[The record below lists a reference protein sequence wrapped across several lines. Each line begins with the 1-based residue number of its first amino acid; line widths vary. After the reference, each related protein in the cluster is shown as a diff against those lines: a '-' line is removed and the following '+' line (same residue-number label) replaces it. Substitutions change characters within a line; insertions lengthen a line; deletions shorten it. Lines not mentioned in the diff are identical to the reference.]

1 MSKPATICRVSAPAI
16 RSRKGGTPLVCLTAY
31 SAPMARMLDE
41 VVDLMLVGDSLG
53 MVLYGMDSTLG
64 VSLDMMINHGKA
76 VMRGSERACVIV
88 DMPFGTTEESR
99 EVAFR
104 NAARVMRETGCS
116 GVKIEGGR
124 EMAET
129 IGFLVSR
136 GIPVMGHIGLK
147 PQSVNTLGGYRA
159 RGRSDTEA
167 QTILQDAVA
176 IAEAGAFAIVIEG
189 VIEDIACDITET
201 IDIPTIGIGASEAC
215 DGQILVTEDMIGV
228 FGDKVPKFVERFGD
242 VAGETRAAV
251 NAYAD
256 AVRQRSF
263 PGHHNLFKLNRQRE
277 IAQ

>member
-167 QTILQDAVA
+167 QTIL
-176 IAEAGAFAIVIEG
+176 
-189 VIEDIACDITET
+189 
-201 IDIPTIGIGASEAC
+201 
-215 DGQILVTEDMIGV
+215 
-228 FGDKVPKFVERFGD
+228 
-242 VAGETRAAV
+242 
-251 NAYAD
+251 
-256 AVRQRSF
+256 
-263 PGHHNLFKLNRQRE
+263 
-277 IAQ
+277 